1 MFIFIMEHFITGLD
15 IGTVAVKTAVA
26 EIGKDG
32 RLTVISLSRHPS
44 LGVRKGVIA
53 YIDDAQASATAA
65 LEKARGVAK
74 AALRNVYINV
84 GGTNTILRQS
94 RGTVVVSRADSEIYQ
109 DDIERVK
116 KAAQDVVRV
125 KNRMVV
131 HTITKDFIVDGMPN
145 VSNPT
150 GLTGNKLEV
159 DSFVIDTFSHDIR
172 NLEKAVEKAG
182 PVINGFFF
190 NPLSVARAV
199 LTKNQRDLGVAVIDI
214 GAGTTGLAVYEEGRL
229 LHAAVLPIGSANI
242 TNDLAIG
249 MKVPIEAA
257 EALKLS
263 FGYAVARDIPLK
275 DKLDLKKVDQKS
287 KGSVSRRFFSE
298 IIEVRMQEI
307 FELINNELKSI
318 DKEKNLPAGVVLTG
332 GGAKLPGVVELA
344 KRELKLPVQLGIV
357 GPGTL
362 PCLNDEI
369 TEKAEDPEYANCL
382 GLVLSGQDLMR
393 ETRVRFDNPF
403 SKILSYFLP

>member
-1 MFIFIMEHFITGLD
+1 MRRFITGLD
-15 IGTVAVKTAVA
+15 IGTAAVKTAVA
-26 EIGKDG
+26 EVGKDG
-32 RLTVISLSRHPS
+32 QPTVISLSRHPS

-53 YIDDAQASATAA
+53 YIDDAQAGAMAA
-65 LEKARGVAK
+65 LEKAKGVSK
-74 AALRNVYINV
+74 AALRNLFINV
-84 GGTNTILRQS
+84 GGTNTVLRRS
-94 RGTVVVSRADSEIYQ
+94 RGMVVVSRADSEIYQ
-109 DDIERVK
+109 DDIDRVM
-116 KAAQDVVRV
+116 KAAQDVVRA
-125 KNRMVV
+125 KNRTVV
-131 HTITKDFIVDGMPN
+131 HAITNDFIVDGMSN
-145 VSNPT
+145 VSDPT

-159 DSFVIDTFSHDIR
+159 DSFVIDTFAHDVR
-172 NLEKAVEKAG
+172 NLEKVVEKAG
-182 PVINGFFF
+182 PVIGGFFF
-190 NPLSVARAV
+190 NPLAVARAV

-214 GAGTTGLAVYEEGRL
+214 GAGTTDLAVYEEGKL
-229 LHAAVLPIGSANI
+229 LHAAVLPIGSANV

-257 EALKLS
+257 ESLKLS
-263 FGYAVARDIPLK
+263 FGYAIARDIPLK

-287 KGSVSRRFFSE
+287 KNQISRRFFSE

-307 FELINNELKSI
+307 FELVNNELKSI

-362 PCLNDEI
+362 PCQNSEI

-382 GLVLSGQDLMR
+382 GLVLSGHDLMR
-393 ETRVRFDNPF
+393 ETGTGFENLF
-403 SKILSYFLP
+403 SKILNYFLP